1 MDKLSNSLGIMSTH
15 NVIIEDFLST
25 CFPRGESSSNGFD
38 EDEYLRI
45 SEEARRGRLREL
57 EIFCRVDSGREN
69 ILAYVRRQME
79 QAPEKKK
86 RWQF

>member
-25 CFPRGESSSNGFD
+25 RFPRGEHSPNGFD
-38 EDEYLRI
+38 EDEFMRV

-69 ILAYVRRQME
+69 LLTYVRRQLE
-79 QAPEKKK
+79 QDHGKKK
-86 RWQF
+86 RWLF